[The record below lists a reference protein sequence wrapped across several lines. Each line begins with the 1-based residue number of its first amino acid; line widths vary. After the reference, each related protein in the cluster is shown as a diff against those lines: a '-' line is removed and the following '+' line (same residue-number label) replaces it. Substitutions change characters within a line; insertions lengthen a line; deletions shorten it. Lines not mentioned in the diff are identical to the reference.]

1 MKLDLPLGGIVL
13 FAGYPVYHLRE
24 LININLS
31 EQEAKKRCKCL
42 D

>member
-24 LININLS
+24 LININLCS
-31 EQEAKKRCKCL
+31 INIKNDKLK
-42 D
+42 